1 MSTTNAFSNPLRKV
15 ALAAGT
21 LALLVTTSLAQANDV
36 VALKHA
42 LYGAGY
48 DIENVGPVLDDTT
61 RAELERF
68 QREQGLEPSGVLNE
82 PTERALGLISV
93 QQAAGASDQPAAA
106 SAPLAAAGAA
116 EPQAAD
122 EAVEEEEEDSGWS
135 LW

>member
-1 MSTTNAFSNPLRKV
+1 MSTTNANRHPMRKV

-21 LALLVTTSLAQANDV
+21 IALLAVTPLAQANDV

-48 DIENVGPVLDDTT
+48 DIENVSPELDDST

-68 QREQGLEPSGVLNE
+68 QLEQGLEPTGVLDE

-93 QQAAGASDQPAAA
+93 QQAAGASGQSGAA
-106 SAPLAAAGAA
+106 SAPSAADSAA
-116 EPQAAD
+116 EPQTAE

>member
-1 MSTTNAFSNPLRKV
+1 MSTTNAFSHPLRKV
-15 ALAAGT
+15 ALAAAT
-21 LALLVTTSLAQANDV
+21 LALLATTPLAQANDV

-48 DIENVGPVLDDTT
+48 DIENVSPALDDTT

-68 QREQGLEPSGVLNE
+68 QREQGLEPSGVLDE

-93 QQAAGASDQPAAA
+93 QQAAGAVEPSGVA
-106 SAPLAAAGAA
+106 SAPSAAAGAA
-116 EPQAAD
+116 EPQAAE
-122 EAVEEEEEDSGWS
+122 EAVEEEEEKSGWS